1 LTYWDARKGKRT
13 VRNCLMKS
21 AELQELKNRVYQAY
35 LSGLARA
42 KRAEC
47 EEKRKWAI
55 TECRKEKRW
64 VINQQ
69 LIATEEE
76 FKERN
81 PR

>member
-21 AELQELKNRVYQAY
+21 AELLEQKNKAYQAY
-35 LSGLARA
+35 LSGLT
-42 KRAEC
+42 RAEC

-55 TECRKEKRW
+55 TACRKEKRW

-81 PR
+81 PI